1 MQYMQLTIYN
11 EFKFRMLYNRHLDI
25 IMTCCLFAVCR
36 MARAPLQFKDIISSY
51 KSQPQC
57 LSDVISAKFILG
69 I

>member
-1 MQYMQLTIYN
+1 MQYMHLTIKN
-11 EFKFRMLYNRHLDI
+11 ENELKILQYRHLDI

-36 MARAPLQFKDIISSY
+36 MMRAPLEFNDIISSY

-57 LSDVISAKFILG
+57 INEVSLFFLILG